1 MSVVD
6 ANENEND
13 SQAPV
18 AGRQFILFNAV
29 PSWLV
34 SAILHF
40 LLVVLLAFWDLPG
53 TDKTLVQ
60 ILTETSEQ
68 EEVEDV
74 EDIELTPTNLPTF
87 DASESLESPI
97 TMDTEFSE
105 QIEEMESFSEEPV
118 DFSAPTDALGISDLL
133 ANADTGVTA
142 GGGPAFGRGEKG
154 REQALKSGESTED
167 SEQAVVDALNWIVN
181 HQLPDGGW
189 SFDHT
194 IGPGAFRRS
203 TGAGSARNARFG
215 ATAMAILPLLGAG
228 QTHLEGEQKYKNAL
242 RRGLSYLIENQ
253 KKIALPGGGV
263 GGSFHEPDGNM
274 YSHGLA
280 TIALCEAYAMSLD
293 RDLQYPAQ
301 AAINFIVY
309 AQDDVT
315 GGWLYQPRSG
325 GDTSVVGWQFMALKS
340 GQMGFLNV
348 PKRTIGKATQFLDG
362 VQTESG
368 SRYGYRGPGGGSSTT
383 SIGLLCRM
391 YLGWDKENPALENG
405 VEYLGGVGPSKNNM
419 YYNYYATQVMRHY
432 GGEPWKKWNGAMRDY
447 VVGKQD
453 KAGNTKGSWFFDHG
467 WSKRGGRLYDTSMSC
482 MILEVYYRHLPIYG
496 SKAAEEEFALD

>member
-1 MSVVD
+1 MSTAD
-6 ANENEND
+6 TEANENEA
-13 SQAPV
+13 QEPV

-60 ILTETSEQ
+60 ILTEPTDQ

-74 EDIELTPTNLPTF
+74 EDLEITPTNLPTF
-87 DASESLESPI
+87 DSSDAIESPI
-97 TMDTEFSE
+97 SMDTD
-105 QIEEMESFSEEPV
+105 FSEEIENFDSFAEDVP
-118 DFSAPTDALGISDLL
+118 DFTAPSDAIGISDLL
-133 ANADTGVTA
+133 ANSVTGAPA
-142 GGGPAFGRGEKG
+142 GGGPAFGRSETSREK
-154 REQALKSGESTED
+154 AVKSGEATEA
-167 SEQAVVDALNWIVN
+167 SEQAVIDALNWIVA

-228 QTHLEGEQKYKNAL
+228 QTHLEGEDKYKKAI
-242 RRGLSYLIENQ
+242 RGGLNYLIANQ
-253 KKIALPGGGV
+253 KKIPLPGGV
-263 GGSFHEPDGNM
+263 VAGSFLEPDGNM

-301 AAINFIVY
+301 AAINYIVY

-315 GGWLYQPRSG
+315 GGWRYRPQAM
-325 GDTSVVGWQFMALKS
+325 VVTHRLLA
-340 GQMGFLNV
+340 
-348 PKRTIGKATQFLDG
+348 
-362 VQTESG
+362 
-368 SRYGYRGPGGGSSTT
+368 GSSW
-383 SIGLLCRM
+383 R
-391 YLGWDKENPALENG
+391 
-405 VEYLGGVGPSKNNM
+405 
-419 YYNYYATQVMRHY
+419 
-432 GGEPWKKWNGAMRDY
+432 
-447 VVGKQD
+447 
-453 KAGNTKGSWFFDHG
+453 
-467 WSKRGGRLYDTSMSC
+467 
-482 MILEVYYRHLPIYG
+482 
-496 SKAAEEEFALD
+496 